1 MTGAVLEAVGRKD
14 ESKLSSSGLEM
25 HKALWAGLASHGC
38 NDTEALPLVLMGLL
52 PLLLAGMCVSWAAHC
67 SCGAVLNRKTWET

>member
-25 HKALWAGLASHGC
+25 HKTLWAGLASRDC
-38 NDTEALPLVLMGLL
+38 NDKEALPLSCLWVSYLYCLL
-52 PLLLAGMCVSWAAHC
+52 GRV
-67 SCGAVLNRKTWET
+67 